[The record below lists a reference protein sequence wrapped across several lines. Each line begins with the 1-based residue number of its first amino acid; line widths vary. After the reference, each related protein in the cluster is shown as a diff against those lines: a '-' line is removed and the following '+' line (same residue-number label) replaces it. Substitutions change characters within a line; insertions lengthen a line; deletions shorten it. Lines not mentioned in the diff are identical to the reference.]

1 MTDGLAGLSGFHL
14 ALVGA
19 AVTLLSTSLGALPTF
34 LTRRVPE
41 RVQDVLLG
49 FSAGV
54 MLAAT
59 CFSLLSPAL
68 RLASEG
74 TGSGVAAGLGVSACM
89 LAGALFLHLCNRLIP
104 HEHFVRGREGGP
116 PSTQLKRIWLFV
128 LAIAL
133 HNFPE
138 GLAVGSG
145 AGSMNPALAAPIM
158 TGIALQDIPE
168 GFVVAVALIGVQ
180 YTRAQALFVTVL
192 TGVIEAG
199 AALIGFAA
207 TAPAQGVLPWALAL
221 SGGAM
226 LYVVVDEMI
235 PESQRKRFPKEA
247 TAGLMFG
254 FVLMMFLDTSL
265 GVG

>member
-19 AVTLLSTSLGALPTF
+19 AVTLFSTSLGALPAMF
-34 LTRRVPE
+34 TRHVSE
-41 RVQDVLLG
+41 RTQDVLMG

-59 CFSLLSPAL
+59 CFSLLAPAL
-68 RLASEG
+68 RLAVAG
-74 TGSGVAAGLGVSACM
+74 TDARVVPGLGVAACV
-89 LAGALFLHLCNRLIP
+89 LAGGGFLHLCNRYVP
-104 HEHFVRGREGGP
+104 HEHFVKGREGGP
-116 PSTQLKRIWLFV
+116 PSARLKRIWLFV

-145 AGSMNPALAAPIM
+145 TGSLDPTVAGPIM
-158 TGIALQDIPE
+158 VGIALQDIPE
-168 GFVVAVALIGVQ
+168 GFVVAVALTGVR
-180 YTRAQALFVTVL
+180 YGRGQALFVVVL
-192 TGVIEAG
+192 TGVIEAA
-199 AALIGFAA
+199 AALLGFVA
-207 TAPAQGVLPWALAL
+207 TSQAQSVLPWALAL

-226 LYVVVDEMI
+226 LYVVSDEMI
-235 PESQRKRFPKEA
+235 PESHRKEFAKEA
-247 TAGLMFG
+247 TAGLMAG

-265 GVG
+265 S

>member
-14 ALVGA
+14 ALVGS
-19 AVTLLSTSLGALPTF
+19 AVTLFSTSLGALPTF
-34 LTRRVPE
+34 LTKRVPE
-41 RVQDVLLG
+41 RTQDALLG

-59 CFSLLSPAL
+59 CFSLLTPAL
-68 RLASEG
+68 RLAAG
-74 TGSGVAAGLGVSACM
+74 VTGGKITAGLGAAACM
-89 LAGALFLHLCNRLIP
+89 LAGALFLHLCNKLIP

-128 LAIAL
+128 LAITL

-145 AGSMNPALAAPIM
+145 AGSLDPTLAVPIM
-158 TGIALQDIPE
+158 TGIGLQDVPE

-192 TGVIEAG
+192 TGVIEAA
-199 AALIGFAA
+199 AALLGFAA
-207 TAPAQGVLPWALAL
+207 TSQAQSILPWALAL

-235 PESQRKRFPKEA
+235 PESQRKQFPKEA
-247 TAGLMFG
+247 TAGLMIG

-265 GVG
+265 S

>member
-1 MTDGLAGLSGFHL
+1 MTNELSGLSGFHL
-14 ALVGA
+14 ALVGS

-34 LTRRVPE
+34 FTKHVSQRT
-41 RVQDVLLG
+41 QDVLLG

-59 CFSLLSPAL
+59 CFSLLNPAL
-68 RLASEG
+68 RLASGG
-74 TGSGVAAGLGVSACM
+74 TGSKFFGGLGVAASM
-89 LAGALFLHLCNRLIP
+89 IAGALFLHLCNKLIP

-116 PSTQLKRIWLFV
+116 PSVQLKRIWLFV
-128 LAIAL
+128 LAITL

-145 AGSMNPALAAPIM
+145 AGSLDPTLAAPIM
-158 TGIALQDIPE
+158 TGIALQDVPE

-180 YTRAQALFVTVL
+180 YTRAQALLVTVI
-192 TGVIEAG
+192 TGVVEAL

-207 TAPAQGVLPWALAL
+207 TSQAQSVLPWALAL

-235 PESQRKRFPKEA
+235 PESQRKEFAKEA
-247 TAGLMFG
+247 TAGLMLG

-265 GVG
+265 S